1 MSCSDK
7 LSIVGIIPARGGSKE
22 IAHKNIYPVN
32 GRPLIYY
39 TINAAIKSKYIID
52 TYVSSEDKEILE
64 ISLKYG
70 AKVLERPMDLALDD
84 TSTELVIKDAIN
96 RLKDKGC
103 EYNLLIVLQP
113 TSPLRGSD
121 DIDNAVTYLI
131 DKNATALISVCEPIH
146 HPLKSFKLTTQGFLT
161 GMVNNKYPFMRR
173 QDLPKAYLPN
183 GAIYM
188 VYTYNFFLDNSFIT
202 DKTVPYLMSN
212 RNSVDID
219 RLEDI
224 LLVEN
229 IMRKSIQ

>member
-1 MSCSDK
+1 MSGK
-7 LSIVGIIPARGGSKE
+7 TVVIIPARGGSKE

-146 HPLKSFKLTTQGFLT
+146 HPLKSFKLNTQGFLT